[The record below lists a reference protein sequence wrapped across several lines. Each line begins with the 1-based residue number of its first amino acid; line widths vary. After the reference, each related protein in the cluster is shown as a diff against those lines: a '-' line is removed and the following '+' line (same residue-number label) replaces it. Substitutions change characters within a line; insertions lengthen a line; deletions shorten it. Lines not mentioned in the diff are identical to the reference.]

1 MKAILALCTIIALAL
16 GISAA
21 WWFFAPDRYGVQIAA
36 NQSVPLI
43 EVLENPDTYI
53 EKPITIEGFV
63 SRQCAATGCFFFF
76 AVGDR
81 SLRVELSDIAPT
93 FPQRKGYR
101 ATVTG
106 TLKRHNEALVFYGTG
121 VEFSRR

>member
-21 WWFFAPDRYGVQIAA
+21 WWFFAPERYGVQIAV

-43 EVLENPDTYI
+43 EVLDNPDTYI

-106 TLKRHNEALVFYGTG
+106 TLRRHNESLVFYGTG